1 MYGEYVCMYS
11 MYVPLGLCTLVHF
24 CTLTYL
30 LIGVHY
36 MGWRDRIYIFGFV
49 SQYFLVLWS

>member
-1 MYGEYVCMYS
+1 MYS